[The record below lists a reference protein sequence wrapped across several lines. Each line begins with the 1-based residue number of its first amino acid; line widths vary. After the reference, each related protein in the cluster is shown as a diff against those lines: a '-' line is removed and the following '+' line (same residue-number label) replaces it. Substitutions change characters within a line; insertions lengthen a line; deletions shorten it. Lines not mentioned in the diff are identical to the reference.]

1 MPRSSFVHSAI
12 RYVTVRRRVERL
24 LRLARR
30 YKELVILT
38 HNDPDPD
45 SIASAWGLGWLLES
59 ALPVQCT
66 LAYSG
71 IIGRAEN
78 RAMVEHLRIPLQQV
92 TQIGLKPENAIILVD
107 TQPGTGNNILPNHL
121 TPLAV
126 VDHHPATAQASHAPF
141 RDIQTRVGAT
151 ATIVTRYLWAMG
163 KEPPKGLATALFY
176 AIKTDTLGLSRG
188 ASRTD
193 AVTYLYLHERADL
206 PMLGAIERAQLPPTY
221 FLAMG
226 RALGRAR
233 LCGDILVTTL
243 GRVQHPDMAAEVADL
258 LARLQ
263 GVAWV
268 LSMAVFGT
276 EIVLSLR
283 ATNSN
288 LDAGR
293 VIQEL
298 VAGSGSAGGH
308 EYAAGGRLR
317 FTGSATAAQKRLLRR
332 FEQLMGISLADGKPL
347 VTR

>member
-1 MPRSSFVHSAI
+1 MPNSNPVRNTI

-24 LRLARR
+24 LRLARP
-30 YKELVILT
+30 YKEILILT

-45 SIASAWGLGWLLES
+45 SIASAWGLAWLLES
-59 ALPVQCT
+59 TLRVRCT

-78 RAMVEHLRIPLQQV
+78 RAMVEHLGIPIQHV
-92 TQIGLKPENAIILVD
+92 TQIDPKPESAIVLVD
-107 TQPGTGNNILPNHL
+107 TQPGTGNNILPASI

-126 VDHHPATAQASHAPF
+126 IDHHPASIQTSAVPF
-141 RDIQTRVGAT
+141 HDIQTRVGAT
-151 ATIVTRYLWAMG
+151 ATIVTRYVWAMG
-163 KEPPKGLATALFY
+163 KEPSKALATALFY

-193 AVTYLYLHERADL
+193 AVAYLYLHERADL
-206 PMLGAIERAQLPPTY
+206 PTLGTIERAQLSLAY
-221 FLAMG
+221 FAAMG
-226 RALGRAR
+226 RALHRAR
-233 LCGDILVTTL
+233 ICGNVVVTTL
-243 GRVQHPDMAAEVADL
+243 GKVQHPDMAAEVADL
-258 LARLQ
+258 LARLH

-268 LSMAVFGT
+268 LSIAVFGN
-276 EIVLSLR
+276 EIILSLR

-288 LDAGR
+288 LNAGR

-308 EYAAGGRLR
+308 EYAAGGRLH
-317 FTGSATAAQKRLLRR
+317 FTGSAAAAQKRLLQR

-347 VTR
+347 ITR